1 MTNEFSQGT
10 KSSVSITDDVIED
23 AKAAGFYVDGRN
35 IYESESDFLC
45 GVKISKKINRLV
57 ELQRQRE
64 RQAVAVPVAE
74 MFIAT
79 EKVSQ
84 AKHIN
89 VYGLEGYRQGE
100 EANGLPDG
108 TYNLYLAAPL
118 ADTVKQEAVG
128 YVHSLEW
135 QEDQNH
141 MELYREPINPNMKMV
156 FTHPSNDAMRKA
168 LEKIAYSTE
177 IQSLTEAMYEAR
189 HALANNGDCPRP
201 IVEELTNE

>member
-108 TYNLYLAAPL
+108 TYNIVDAAPP
-118 ADTVKQEAVG
+118 ANTVKQEAVIPEG
-128 YVHSLEW
+128 RKLVPIEPTSEMLKAAYVDYES
-135 QEDQNH
+135 DK
-141 MELYREPINPNMKMV
+141 Y
-156 FTHPSNDAMRKA
+156 TGPSSMYKAMLSA
-168 LEKIAYSTE
+168 AP
-177 IQSLTEAMYEAR
+177 
-189 HALANNGDCPRP
+189 DCPHP
-201 IVEELTNE
+201 IVEELTKE